1 MREFVIQSIVNIIM
15 KVHYS
20 HEVAYSKVYQVAKER
35 IEKDLS
41 SLPDKTLWDID
52 STMTRLVYNVEY
64 ENDNKKEIKR
74 SK

>member
-1 MREFVIQSIVNIIM
+1 MGKHIHLYNTNNNREIAMREFVIQSIVNIIM

-41 SLPDKTLWDID
+41 
-52 STMTRLVYNVEY
+52 
-64 ENDNKKEIKR
+64 
-74 SK
+74 